1 VSDQSAV
8 RQGEHRAGAAVGD
21 PLASA
26 MNTLAGLAASA
37 AGHGAACLIS
47 WQRLAN
53 GGAAYAPADSRWEPA
68 LWAILGLLWRQG
80 GADGNA
86 PDLSLH
92 KNPAIT
98 KPIALRMSA
107 AEVAL
112 RCGRALPVQTRM
124 EALGVACSSSPTA
137 LASVILLVPQG
148 VPASQSDALIEL
160 VERQALAELALSEE
174 AASLWFWRD
183 RAATAA
189 EQLAAERA
197 AARRERDAQSRA
209 ERAITAALKLKPR
222 ERWSGIGKL
231 FAASG
236 PFAAWA
242 VAVADQGAAAPRI
255 VATSSTKLAA
265 ALKPDARS
273 ALGEAIR
280 RRATIV
286 RALAERG
293 AADKILRARARSRG
307 KPAAA
312 RGAFAED
319 RVFDGF
325 AAYLCVPF
333 EGGAIALSATR
344 PLEPAAR
351 GRAEALAARL
361 SALTAGWV
369 AEERLAETRALVREL
384 GARLFTTA
392 DAERAR
398 IARDL
403 HDDQAQLLAA
413 ARLALEG
420 GRDEARAI
428 FEQLQN
434 GLRARLRELRP
445 AALGDRKLA
454 DALRAELTRVAEAGV
469 ETQLAGANVADR
481 LPASAQQICFQV
493 AREALANVAR
503 HAHATRVEIR
513 IERADGIARL
523 TVGDDGRGIEPG
535 AADEGGGG
543 LGLAGLAERLE
554 YVGGRIKLESRK
566 GMTRLVAEIP
576 I

>member
-1 VSDQSAV
+1 MRP
-8 RQGEHRAGAAVGD
+8 RQAAAGAAAGD

-26 MNTLAGLAASA
+26 MNTLAALAATA
-37 AGHGAACLIS
+37 AGSGAACLIS
-47 WQRLAN
+47 WQRLSN

-80 GADGNA
+80 GAQGSA
-86 PDLSLH
+86 PDLSLR
-92 KNPAIT
+92 KNLTLT
-98 KPIALRMSA
+98 KPLALRMSA

-137 LASVILLVPQG
+137 QASVVLLVPQG
-148 VPASQSDALIEL
+148 SAAAQTDALIEL

-183 RAATAA
+183 RAATSA

-197 AARRERDAQSRA
+197 AARRERDAQARA
-209 ERAITAALKLKPR
+209 ERAITAALKFKPR
-222 ERWSGIGKL
+222 DRWAGVGKL

-236 PFAAWA
+236 PFAAWV
-242 VAVADQGAAAPRI
+242 VALADEGAAAPRI
-255 VATSSTKLAA
+255 AAASAPKWAA
-265 ALKPDARS
+265 ALKFDGPS

-280 RRATIV
+280 RQATIV
-286 RALAERG
+286 RSLGGRG
-293 AADKILRARARSRG
+293 APARGG
-307 KPAAA
+307 KPRGAHAAGGA
-312 RGAFAED
+312 RGAVRTGSHPED
-319 RVFDGF
+319 RAFGGF

-333 EGGAIALSATR
+333 EGGAIALASAR
-344 PLEPAAR
+344 PPEPAAR

-361 SALTAGWV
+361 GRLTARWV
-369 AEERLAETRALVREL
+369 AEERLARTRALVREL
-384 GARLFTTA
+384 GTRLFAAA

-420 GRDEARAI
+420 GRDEARVI
-428 FEQLQN
+428 FERLQTE
-434 GLRARLRELRP
+434 LRARLRELRP
-445 AALGDRKLA
+445 AELGNRKLA
-454 DALRAELTRVAEAGV
+454 AALRAELARLAEAGIGT
-469 ETQLAGANVADR
+469 ELAGAVAADR
-481 LPASAQQICFQV
+481 LPAGVQRVCFQL

-503 HAHATRVEIR
+503 HAEATRVEVR
-513 IERADGIARL
+513 VERSEGTARL
-523 TVGDDGRGIEPG
+523 IVIDDGRGIEAN
-535 AADEGGGG
+535 AADTAAGGGMG
-543 LGLAGLAERLE
+543 LQGLAERLE
-554 YVGGRIKLESRK
+554 YAGGRMKLESRK